1 MTKRILIFLVTV
13 LAVSSFSSVFA
24 EVIEFHSNK
33 EVYFINDS
41 ILLEGSVTE
50 ETSGFVTIVVRD
62 PDSKFLL
69 LSQAIIQPDNYFQ
82 KEIPIDSK
90 FQISGTYNATA
101 FVLNMTNAQFKSF
114 DVLDVESQ
122 KNTNPTS
129 LGNKNNTYDSNQNIE
144 IIDNTISESK
154 LNKSEF
160 KLSELTYE
168 NTNPFVEQGSKI
180 ADFIDPA
187 KSPQYYLNRYYNEPA
202 YKSWFDKNY
211 PGLTIEE
218 ATGYKIPKKAE
229 NNSMPQNNQIIPQAE
244 ASLLISSDNE
254 KNEDIGVTVLTI
266 AGLGILFAAVYGI
279 KKKSDGQSKLI
290 SINKEMFKKRFFPSR
305 SKTNPTKIIQI
316 RLAKG
321 EITLEEYENLKG
333 ILDEKHC

>member
-13 LAVSSFSSVFA
+13 LAVSSLSSVFA

-41 ILLEGSVTE
+41 IILEGSVTE
-50 ETSGFVTIVVRD
+50 ETSGLVTIVVRD
-62 PDSKFLL
+62 PNSKFLL
-69 LSQAIIQPDNYFQ
+69 LSQAIIQPDNSFQ
-82 KEIPIDSK
+82 KEIAIDSK

-114 DVLDVESQ
+114 DVLGVESQ
-122 KNTNPTS
+122 ITNPT
-129 LGNKNNTYDSNQNIE
+129 LLDTKNNPYDSNQNIE
-144 IIDNTISESK
+144 IIDNSISESK
-154 LNKSEF
+154 LNESEF
-160 KLSELTYE
+160 KFTELTYE
-168 NTNPFVEQGSKI
+168 NTNPFGVQGSKI
-180 ADFIDPA
+180 ADFVDPT
-187 KSPQYYLNRYYNEPA
+187 KNPQYYLDRYYNEPA

-211 PGLTIEE
+211 PDLTIEE
-218 ATGYKIPKKAE
+218 ATGHKIPKKAE
-229 NNSMPQNNQIIPQAE
+229 INTMSQNNQIIPQAE
-244 ASLLISSDNE
+244 ASLLTSSDNE
-254 KNEDIGVTVLTI
+254 KNEDVGVTVLTI

-290 SINKEMFKKRFFPSR
+290 SINKKMFKKRFFPSR

-321 EITLEEYENLKG
+321 EITIEEYKNLRET
-333 ILDEKHC
+333 LDEKHC